1 MFLVT
6 SVIVVN
12 YMYVD
17 RAPPEFAFGLPIGQ
31 LLSDFDDFDSFGKL
45 LKK

>member
-31 LLSDFDDFDSFGKL
+31 LLSNFDDFYTIGKL
-45 LKK
+45 FSK